1 MFVAM
6 QSKCTV
12 SMCFGTDDAVALLA
26 AVASGS
32 FSAERIVGEI
42 DAMHAGATKASDKD
56 LILGLIA
63 SKVGVD
69 PFNENM
75 QAFFKTA
82 MKGAAIALQSRQR
95 LRTPRTPGRSPA
107 RSGEGSNSS
116 KLRRLL
122 MQDA

>member
-1 MFVAM
+1 M

-12 SMCFGTDDAVALLA
+12 SMCFGTDDAAALLA

-95 LRTPRTPGRSPA
+95 LRTPRLHTPGRSPG
-107 RSGEGSNSS
+107 RIGEGSTCNSS

-122 MQDA
+122 MWDA